1 MGWGGGPGVEGS
13 RAGRATVVIKTVD
26 FKFNKSIDFSG
37 LYLNLSLQ
45 VTLSIKCQGVVE
57 DKEMWGLEL
66 WQPRIGGV

>member
-1 MGWGGGPGVEGS
+1 MGWGRGPGVEAS

-26 FKFNKSIDFSG
+26 FNKSIDFSG

-66 WQPRIGGV
+66 WQPRSGGV

>member
-26 FKFNKSIDFSG
+26 FNKSIDFSG

-45 VTLSIKCQGVVE
+45 VTLSIKCQDVVE